1 MGANT
6 PRAGWVTGGTKK
18 VSPKVW
24 GARLMPYSAPPDR
37 KHSLNPVD
45 DQSRPGILRV
55 RCNIK
60 TLSTARTTNGAQPLT
75 CSWVVS
81 AAAGSNIYIYI
92 YIYIY
97 IAKFHREVLKLANVL
112 EQIHMV
118 ANTKITKIIKKSLE
132 ITRT

>member
-45 DQSRPGILRV
+45 DQSRPGILRL

-97 IAKFHREVLKLANVL
+97 S
-112 EQIHMV
+112 
-118 ANTKITKIIKKSLE
+118 KISQGSSKVSKCFGTNSYGRQHKNNKNN
-132 ITRT
+132 